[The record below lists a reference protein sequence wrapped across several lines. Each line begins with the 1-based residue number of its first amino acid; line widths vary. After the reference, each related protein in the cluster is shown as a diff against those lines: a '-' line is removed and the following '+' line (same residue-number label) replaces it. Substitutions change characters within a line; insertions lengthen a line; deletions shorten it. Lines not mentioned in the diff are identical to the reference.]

1 MSYLGEKCRPSYKP
15 NWCNGLSVELLR
27 NRYDPVFVLFSFSL
41 WKARHIFF
49 VSVHVFVA
57 CPTTVRLVLSFTLRC
72 RFHELVCGWHRS
84 RVSFQSGKNSPDRRW
99 FLVEDIWRNAR
110 RSGNDS
116 GLCLGRPAYQNGYV
130 ELERQK
136 KTFASRLLFYVFH
149 PPFCPPMLT
158 VNVNLIKEQRFVT
171 NFSVSLS
178 RNTIKQTQ
186 PSFGLPTNNS
196 LHGVNC

>member
-1 MSYLGEKCRPSYKP
+1 M
-15 NWCNGLSVELLR
+15 
-27 NRYDPVFVLFSFSL
+27 
-41 WKARHIFF
+41 
-49 VSVHVFVA
+49 
-57 CPTTVRLVLSFTLRC
+57 
-72 RFHELVCGWHRS
+72 
-84 RVSFQSGKNSPDRRW
+84 
-99 FLVEDIWRNAR
+99 VEDIRRNAR

-130 ELERQK
+130 ELERE